1 MRGVGRLTVAF
12 TAVMLL
18 GACGGNRMA
27 PVPRRDWITEGAT
40 R

>member
-1 MRGVGRLTVAF
+1 MRRVGRLAVAF

-18 GACGGNRMA
+18 GACGGKRMA
-27 PVPRRDWITEGAT
+27 PVPRRNRITEGAT